1 MIVSRFK
8 EDFAKGLRPL
18 TRLLAKSGVHPDL
31 LTALGLIGNIL
42 AAVLFA
48 WGRFRWAGGMMLIG
62 GLCDVLDGEVA
73 RAGQRGSKFGALLDS
88 TLDRY
93 SEIFVAF
100 GITVYFIRSGWVL
113 TSAVTFFVLAGS
125 LMVSYVRARAEGL
138 GEECTVGVMQRG
150 ERVIAIAGGALIGVK
165 ALVVVWIIALLANF
179 TVGERLWHVWK
190 KTRYPEITEGKSPE
204 PI

>member
-1 MIVSRFK
+1 MIISRFK
-8 EDFAKGLRPL
+8 EDFARGLQPL

-31 LTALGLIGNIL
+31 LTALGLMGNVL
-42 AAVLFA
+42 AAVLFVS
-48 WGRFRWAGGMMLIG
+48 GRFRWAGGMMLIG

-113 TSAVTFFVLAGS
+113 TSAGLFFGWAGS

-138 GEECTVGVMQRG
+138 GEECKVGMMQRG

-165 ALVVVWIIALLANF
+165 ALAVVVWIIALLANF
-179 TVGERLWHVWK
+179 TVAERLWHVWK
-190 KTRYPEITEGKSPE
+190 KTRYLEITEGKCIE
-204 PI
+204 

>member
-1 MIVSRFK
+1 MIISWVK
-8 EDFAKGLRPL
+8 EDFARGLRPL
-18 TRLLAKSGVHPDL
+18 TKLFVKTGVHPDL

-48 WGRFRWAGGMMLIG
+48 LGRFRWAGGMMLIG

-73 RAGQRGSKFGALLDS
+73 RVGRRGSKFGALLDS
-88 TLDRY
+88 TFDRY

-100 GITVYFIRSGWVL
+100 GITVYFVRSGWVL
-113 TSAVTFFVLAGS
+113 TSAVIFFALAGS

-138 GEECTVGVMQRG
+138 GEECKVGVMQRG

-165 ALVVVWIIALLANF
+165 ALVAVIWIIALLANF
-179 TVGERLWHVWK
+179 TVAERLWHVWK
-190 KTRYPEITEGKSPE
+190 KTRHLELTEGK
-204 PI
+204 